1 MYISMMTFLCN
12 RIDFH
17 LIVVISCNFHLRI
30 VAMLIPVRWPSHS
43 MKNHLQKGVYAMFMY
58 IHIYIL
64 CVQYQIFTK
73 YTYIITYHVC
83 IYTYTYEYICE
94 YIYKYIYITVF
105 VPNSASMICPRGRW
119 IPAVCW
125 LFERSI
131 AAWRS
136 HGDEGFEWGIPVVT
150 IGFKTEVVFGCFGD
164 HILGNLQIKE
174 VEEVE
179 GC

>member
-1 MYISMMTFLCN
+1 MC
-12 RIDFH
+12 
-17 LIVVISCNFHLRI
+17 
-30 VAMLIPVRWPSHS
+30 
-43 MKNHLQKGVYAMFMY
+43 VY
-58 IHIYIL
+58 
-64 CVQYQIFTK
+64 
-73 YTYIITYHVC
+73 
-83 IYTYTYEYICE
+83 YTYTYEYICE

-136 HGDEGFEWGIPVVT
+136 HGDEGVRMGDPSRHHRFQDWSGVSDASGIT
-150 IGFKTEVVFGCFGD
+150 FWE
-164 HILGNLQIKE
+164 NLQIKE